1 MRKILFLLLLSFCTT
16 VHAQYRFSA
25 QNAFKYI
32 EIQSEF
38 GPRDPGSEGH
48 KKCKEFLVEELKK
61 FTPRVKEQNFQYED
75 KERKVTLDLTNI
87 IASFGEQEQ
96 RILLCAHWD
105 TRPFADRNDPPSK
118 QPIIGAN
125 DGGSGVALLLEIGK
139 HISENPLKNYGVDIV
154 FFDAEDWGHE
164 GETEKYCIGSK
175 YFAENMEGISPVYG
189 ILVDLIAD
197 KNPVYKMDGYS
208 LYYAADYV
216 YKVWK
221 KAQSLGYTEFVDENL
236 GYIIDDHVALLQK
249 GYPVI
254 DIIDLDFPQW
264 HTLQDTPENCSTQGL
279 IAVGETILA
288 LIYE

>member
-1 MRKILFLLLLSFCTT
+1 MRTILFFLFFSFCTSAN
-16 VHAQYRFSA
+16 AQYRFNA

-32 EIQSEF
+32 EKQCEF
-38 GPRDPGSEGH
+38 GPRNPGSEGH
-48 KKCKEFLVEELKK
+48 KKCKAFLVEELKK

-75 KERKVTLDLTNI
+75 NERKVTLDLTNI
-87 IASFGEQEQ
+87 IASFGDQEQ

-105 TRPFADRNDPPSK
+105 TRPFADRNDPFSEE
-118 QPIIGAN
+118 PILGAN
-125 DGGSGVALLLEIGK
+125 DGGSGVALLLEIAK
-139 HISENPLKNYGVDIV
+139 HISENPLKNYGIDIV
-154 FFDAEDWGHE
+154 FFDAEDWGYE
-164 GETEKYCIGSK
+164 GDAEKFCIGSK

-197 KNPVYKMDGYS
+197 KNPTYKMDGYS
-208 LYYAADYV
+208 LYYASDYL

-221 KAQSLGYTEFVDENL
+221 KAQSLGYTEFADENL
-236 GYIIDDHVALLQK
+236 GYIIDDHVGLLLK

-264 HTLQDTPENCSTQGL
+264 HTLQDTPENCSAQGL